1 MKDLLD
7 LLFSEDVLPIFLL
20 IVILLS
26 IFLGVRTLYFK

>member
-7 LLFSEDVLPIFLL
+7 WLFSEDILPIFLL

-26 IFLGVRTLYFK
+26 VFFEVRTLYFK

>member
-7 LLFSEDVLPIFLL
+7 LLFSEDILPIFLL

-26 IFLGVRTLYFK
+26 IFFGIHTLYFK